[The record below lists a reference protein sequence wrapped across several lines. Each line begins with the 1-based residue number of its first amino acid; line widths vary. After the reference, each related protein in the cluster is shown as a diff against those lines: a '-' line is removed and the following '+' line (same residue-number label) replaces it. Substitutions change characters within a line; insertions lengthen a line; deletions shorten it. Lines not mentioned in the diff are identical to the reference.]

1 MSRRISS
8 FFWKNFSGGHLS
20 GKAVAQG
27 RAIGY
32 LSAVQTKIEKMGDAF
47 GLLLPK
53 ELLDACGF
61 GREATVTVQ
70 NKTLI
75 VTPGPGGVRQGWAEA
90 ARRMRER
97 GDDLTPELQEWQSV
111 RDEWDD
117 KEWTWPG
124 LDSNEK
130 V

>member
-1 MSRRISS
+1 
-8 FFWKNFSGGHLS
+8 
-20 GKAVAQG
+20 
-27 RAIGY
+27 
-32 LSAVQTKIEKMGDAF
+32 
-47 GLLLPK
+47 
-53 ELLDACGF
+53 
-61 GREATVTVQ
+61 
-70 NKTLI
+70 
-75 VTPGPGGVRQGWAEA
+75 VRQGWAEA